1 MRKLL
6 IRTAVDRR
14 AGLGPRRPV
23 LRRWRWSSR
32 THCGG
37 AGIGAVVS
45 LAMWAMT
52 KDQKSEDL
60 QKGLIRG
67 TALGLLGGVAY
78 GFYDAQSGG
87 VARRVAPDAALAS
100 YDTRH
105 QRLTLQAALPQ
116 FRATGNGKL
125 QGVWPLFQASF

>member
-6 IRTAVDRR
+6 IGLVLIG
-14 AGLGPRRPV
+14 GLGWTPQARAQALEV
-23 LRRWRWSSR
+23 VFKDALW
-32 THCGG
+32 G

-52 KDQKSEDL
+52 KEQKSEDL

-125 QGVWPLFQASF
+125 QGVWPLFRASF